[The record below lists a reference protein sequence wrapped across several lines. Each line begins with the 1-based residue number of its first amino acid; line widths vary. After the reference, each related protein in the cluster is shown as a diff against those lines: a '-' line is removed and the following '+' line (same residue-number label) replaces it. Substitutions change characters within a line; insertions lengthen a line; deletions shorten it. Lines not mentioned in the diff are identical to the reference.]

1 MNPAVSA
8 NGSFFVSIA
17 AYRDPDLLP
26 TITDCLEKARYPDR
40 LRFGICWQ
48 YGPEMAGSEQLT
60 GPQFA
65 VQYIDARLSRGVCW
79 ARAEIMKLYDG
90 EDWYL
95 QLDSHHRF
103 TQDWD
108 EKLVAQA
115 GLTGSAKPVLTTYAT
130 GFTPSAEADA
140 TEQVTTME
148 FDRFTAEGLLLPKPA
163 VAGEAR
169 VAPIRA
175 RFLSAHFLFAPG
187 SFVQDVPYDP
197 ELYFLGEEITFA
209 VRAFTHGYDLFHPA
223 RHIVWHEYTR
233 AGRAKHWDDH
243 SHESGSLVA
252 WYERDAA
259 SLAKVRRLL
268 TEPWEGRDGV
278 GNVRGVADYEAYAG
292 VSFRHRRVQDYT
304 RLNREPPNPPADPY
318 WAERVHDHKIE
329 IRIERSQMS
338 AAALDGASFWYVG
351 VHDRAG
357 KELYR
362 QDAQPAELAERLAGD
377 TDAVTL
383 NPNSAPSTSRRPDG
397 ATP

>member
-1 MNPAVSA
+1 MPPA
-8 NGSFFVSIA
+8 
-17 AYRDPDLLP
+17 
-26 TITDCLEKARYPDR
+26 
-40 LRFGICWQ
+40 
-48 YGPEMAGSEQLT
+48 
-60 GPQFA
+60 
-65 VQYIDARLSRGVCW
+65 
-79 ARAEIMKLYDG
+79 
-90 EDWYL
+90 
-95 QLDSHHRF
+95 
-103 TQDWD
+103 
-108 EKLVAQA
+108 
-115 GLTGSAKPVLTTYAT
+115 
-130 GFTPSAEADA
+130 
-140 TEQVTTME
+140 
-148 FDRFTAEGLLLPKPA
+148 
-163 VAGEAR
+163 
-169 VAPIRA
+169 
-175 RFLSAHFLFAPG
+175 

-197 ELYFLGEEITFA
+197 ELYFLGEEITLA

-243 SHESGSLVA
+243 THESGSLVA

-259 SLAKVRRLL
+259 SLAKARRLL

-318 WAERVHDHKIE
+318 WAGRIHDHKIE

-338 AAALDGASFWYVG
+338 AAALDDASFWYVG

-377 TDAVTL
+377 T
-383 NPNSAPSTSRRPDG
+383 RRRHAEPRIQLRAQAGDLDS

>member
-1 MNPAVSA
+1 MVGRSMNPGIPA

-48 YGPEMAGSEQLT
+48 YGAEMAGSEQLT

-65 VQYIDARLSRGVCW
+65 VQYVDARLSRGVCW

-115 GLTGSAKPVLTTYAT
+115 GLTGSAKPVLTTYAA
-130 GFTPSAEADA
+130 GFTPGAEADA

-163 VAGEAR
+163 VAAEAR

-187 SFVQDVPYDP
+187 
-197 ELYFLGEEITFA
+197 
-209 VRAFTHGYDLFHPA
+209 
-223 RHIVWHEYTR
+223 
-233 AGRAKHWDDH
+233 
-243 SHESGSLVA
+243 
-252 WYERDAA
+252 
-259 SLAKVRRLL
+259 
-268 TEPWEGRDGV
+268 
-278 GNVRGVADYEAYAG
+278 
-292 VSFRHRRVQDYT
+292 
-304 RLNREPPNPPADPY
+304 
-318 WAERVHDHKIE
+318 
-329 IRIERSQMS
+329 
-338 AAALDGASFWYVG
+338 
-351 VHDRAG
+351 
-357 KELYR
+357 
-362 QDAQPAELAERLAGD
+362 
-377 TDAVTL
+377 
-383 NPNSAPSTSRRPDG
+383 
-397 ATP
+397 